1 MLYIKYLHS
10 KTGQRLDR
18 GLSSLWMKKISYL
31 QQHPWKSVVPP
42 LHSMAQAQ
50 WGTSHMLRCLLWVS
64 GFFQTYFYIMRDTR
78 NGTRTG
84 AEWKFC
90 IMSPEYWHSLA
101 FFSWFPGFHKRQQTS
116 WLWRSYKLLEIARN
130 KQMGT
135 KPHNMSTG
143 KLQTTVWRI
152 QKASITPDFERLFQ
166 RHFWLLPTPALR
178 EETTLSF
185 CSQPSMESKGLL
197 QLHHPAQKRKREK
210 AQFKP
215 GWDQGRILQP
225 NQTRSKCWNRA
236 RS

>member
-1 MLYIKYLHS
+1 M
-10 KTGQRLDR
+10 
-18 GLSSLWMKKISYL
+18 SSSWMNKISYL
-31 QQHPWKSVVPP
+31 QQHRWKSAVSP
-42 LHSMAQAQ
+42 LNFMARAC
-50 WGTSHMLRCLLWVS
+50 WGTSNMLRCLPWVLHL
-64 GFFQTYFYIMRDTR
+64 GFFQTCLCIMRNTR

-90 IMSPEYWHSLA
+90 IMSPEYWHSLS
-101 FFSWFPGFHKRQQTS
+101 FFSCFPGFHKRQQTS

-135 KPHNMSTG
+135 KPHNMPTG

-152 QKASITPDFERLFQ
+152 QKASIIPVFERLFE

-185 CSQPSMESKGLL
+185 CSPPSMESEGLL
-197 QLHHPAQKRKREK
+197 QLHYPAQKRIEEK

-225 NQTRSKCWNRA
+225 NQTLSKCWNRA
-236 RS
+236 QS